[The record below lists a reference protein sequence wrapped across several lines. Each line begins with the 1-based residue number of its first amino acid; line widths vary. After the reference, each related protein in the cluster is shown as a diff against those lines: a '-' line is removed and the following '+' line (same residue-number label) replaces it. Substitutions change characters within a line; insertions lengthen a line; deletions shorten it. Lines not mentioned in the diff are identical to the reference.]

1 PCSPRFPSLGPTLA
15 SLAFRGQSAFTASL
29 HVAASG
35 GFTTILNPRQI
46 QAFAPWQDALWV
58 IGRHFL
64 MSAFPRMM
72 SALPPKA
79 DMCGAMDHVRFG
91 PKADINDMPGCY
103 CERARRFRV
112 CLCSADPAT

>member
-1 PCSPRFPSLGPTLA
+1 A

-91 PKADINDMPGCY
+91 PIADITNSLDHLVCAGY
-103 CERARRFRV
+103 QRWRHGKTERLGSLEVDDHLIRGR
-112 CLCSADPAT
+112 